1 MQDALAHRQTL
12 APVGSPARHRE
23 LSGLRLGEE
32 LVTRADAKGAGRT
45 DPTLWLSGTPPD
57 LASSADLRDAI
68 ALATRQPPAEVERAS
83 RILVVNEAQWPD
95 TRAFEVIRELR
106 DNEDTPLAV
115 ILGGAETRYQKLKNR
130 QAPDS
135 RILMLRCTGR
145 SRRSGPV
152 SLMLGHE
159 RLRRLPPAPPRRFQ
173 QASACDTRTGT
184 A

>member
-1 MQDALAHRQTL
+1 
-12 APVGSPARHRE
+12 
-23 LSGLRLGEE
+23 LSGLRVGEE
-32 LVTRADAKGAGRT
+32 LVTRADAQRAGRA

-95 TRAFEVIRELR
+95 TRASEVIRELR
-106 DNEDTPLAV
+106 DDEDTPLAV
-115 ILGGAETRYQKLKNR
+115 ILGGAETRYQKLQNR

-152 SLMLGHE
+152 SLTLGHE
-159 RLRRLPPAPPRRFQ
+159 RLRRLPPAATAGYHAAL
-173 QASACDTRTGT
+173 QARKRGP
-184 A
+184 